1 MQAMGQTLNA
11 FYDLEV
17 CPITFDFV
25 NFLILAELERRRRK
39 LKDLHVTI
47 VPGSN
52 EGFRDD
58 DAAFNTSN
66 KIWRLEQVAVPAC
79 WLMPKPVKLTICRK
93 RSDLSQHFNELSEN
107 IFPLDYHPDAP
118 RGDFLWAG
126 IAAAAATGED
136 IPRLRATAQ
145 GKTYMAQW
153 LSSLGKE
160 TRPVTITLRESSHK
174 PARNSNIV
182 EWAEAAKKISGL
194 GFHPIIVRDTENSF
208 NTPDPLFKNFSHCP
222 QAAVNL
228 DLRLALYELCQ
239 TNLMVLNGPGV
250 LCWLS
255 KKASYIM
262 FRMITSNVDNSNLA
276 MLASMGLAPN
286 SDLAIASPK
295 QRLIWETDTSENIV
309 REFQKL
315 TKAMNNDDDN
325 DLIQS
330 PKVDSSLTLAQQF
343 FLTGR
348 FEEATSI
355 VKKYLESYPEHPDAW
370 QLIGLIAFKA
380 EKFDVAEK
388 MMQRAIN
395 LDGTKASFFVNLGT
409 LYRRTSRHEEALQAF
424 TKVILID
431 DNDADAHAQIA
442 ELLLLKGEKSQ
453 AKGAMGKAVEIG
465 QHSPEIC
472 EKAAKMLNDLGNY
485 EDANGFYRRAIELR
499 EELEKERQIQKAK
512 SPELVIPSIK

>member
-1 MQAMGQTLNA
+1 MQTMGQTLNA

-25 NFLILAELERRRRK
+25 NFLILAELEKRRRK
-39 LKDLHVTI
+39 LKNLHVTI
-47 VPGSN
+47 VPDSN

-58 DAAFNTSN
+58 DSAFNTPN
-66 KIWRLEQVAVPAC
+66 KIWRLEQVAIPAC
-79 WLMPKPVKLTICRK
+79 WLMPEPVRLTICRK
-93 RSDLSQHFNELSEN
+93 RSDLSQQFNELSKN
-107 IFPLDYHPDAP
+107 IFPLDYHPETP
-118 RGDFLWAG
+118 RGDFLWSG
-126 IAAAAATGED
+126 IAAAAAIGED

-145 GKTYMAQW
+145 GKAYMAQW

-160 TRPVTITLRESSHK
+160 IKPVTITLRESSHK
-174 PARNSNIV
+174 PERNSNIV
-182 EWAEAAKKISGL
+182 EWAKAAKKISSL
-194 GFHPIIVRDTENSF
+194 GFHPIIVSDTENSF
-208 NTPDPLFKNFSHCP
+208 NTPDPLFKNFNHCP

-262 FRMITSNVDNSNLA
+262 FRMITSNVENSNLA
-276 MLASMGLAPN
+276 MLASMGLTPN
-286 SDLAIASPK
+286 SNLAIASPK
-295 QRLIWETDTSENIV
+295 QRLVWETDTSETIV

-315 TKAMNNDDDN
+315 TNAINDEDIRESQP
-325 DLIQS
+325 LT
-330 PKVDSSLTLAQQF
+330 VDSSLTLAQQF

-355 VKKYLESYPEHPDAW
+355 VKKYLESYPENPDAW

-380 EKFDVAEK
+380 EQFDVAEK

-395 LDGTKASFFVNLGT
+395 LDGTKASFFANLGT

-442 ELLLLKGEKSQ
+442 ELLLLKGEEGQ

-472 EKAAKMLNDLGNY
+472 EKAAKILTDLGDY
-485 EDANGFYRRAIELR
+485 KEAVGFYKRAIGLR

-512 SPELVIPSIK
+512 APELVIQSIK

>member
-1 MQAMGQTLNA
+1 MQTMGQTLNA

-25 NFLILAELERRRRK
+25 NFLILAELEKRRRK
-39 LKDLHVTI
+39 LKDLHITI

-66 KIWRLEQVAVPAC
+66 KIWRLEQIAVPAC
-79 WLMPKPVKLTICRK
+79 WLMPNQVRLTICRK
-93 RSDLSQHFNELSEN
+93 RSDLNEQFDLLSEN
-107 IFPLDYHPDAP
+107 IFPPEYHPKSP

-126 IAAAAATGED
+126 IAAAAATGEE

-145 GKTYMAQW
+145 GKSYMAQW
-153 LSSLGKE
+153 LSSLGTE
-160 TRPVTITLRESSHK
+160 LRPVTITLRESSHK
-174 PARNSNIV
+174 PERNSNII
-182 EWAEAAKKISGL
+182 EWAKAAKKISSL
-194 GFHPIIVRDTENSF
+194 GFHPIILRDTENSF
-208 NTPDPLFKNFSHCP
+208 NITNPLLKDFSHCP
-222 QAAVNL
+222 QAEVNL

-239 TNLMVLNGPGV
+239 TNLLVLNGPGV

-255 KKASYIM
+255 ETASYIM
-262 FRMITSNVDNSNLA
+262 FRMITSNVENSSLA
-276 MLASMGLAPN
+276 MLASMGLTPN
-286 SDLAIASPK
+286 SDLSIASPT
-295 QRLIWETDTSENIV
+295 QRLVWETDKSETIV

-315 TKAMNNDDDN
+315 TDVMNNDN
-325 DLIQS
+325 VQ
-330 PKVDSSLTLAQQF
+330 PTQPPTERSSLTLAQQF

-348 FEEATSI
+348 FEEATSV
-355 VKKYLESYPEHPDAW
+355 VKKYLQSYPENPDAW

-380 EKFDVAEK
+380 EQFDVAEK

-409 LYRRTSRHEEALQAF
+409 LYRRTSRHAEALQAF

-431 DNDADAHAQIA
+431 DKDADAHAQIA
-442 ELLLLKGEKSQ
+442 ELLLLKGEESQ
-453 AKGAMGKAVEIG
+453 AKGAMGRAVEFG

-472 EKAAKMLNDLGNY
+472 EKAAKILTDLGDY
-485 EDANGFYRRAIELR
+485 KEAVGFYKRAIGLR

-512 SPELVIPSIK
+512 APELVIQSIK

>member
-1 MQAMGQTLNA
+1 MQTMGQTLNA

-25 NFLILAELERRRRK
+25 NFLILAELEKRRRK
-39 LKDLHVTI
+39 LQNLHVTI

-58 DAAFNTSN
+58 DAAFNTPN
-66 KIWRLEQVAVPAC
+66 KIWRLEQVAIPAC
-79 WLMPKPVKLTICRK
+79 WLMPRPVRLTICRK
-93 RSDLSQHFNELSEN
+93 RSELSQQFNELSEN
-107 IFPLDYHPDAP
+107 IFPLDYHPNSP

-145 GKTYMAQW
+145 AKTYMAQW

-160 TRPVTITLRESSHK
+160 IRPVTITLRESSHK
-174 PARNSNIV
+174 PERNSNIV
-182 EWAEAAKKISGL
+182 EWAKAADKISSL

-208 NTPDPLFKNFSHCP
+208 NTPCPLLKNFSHCP

-262 FRMITSNVDNSNLA
+262 FRMITSNVENSSLA
-276 MLASMGLAPN
+276 MLASMGLTPN
-286 SDLAIASPK
+286 SDLAIASPR
-295 QRLIWETDTSENIV
+295 QRLVWEIDKSETIV

-315 TKAMNNDDDN
+315 TDVMNNDYVEPTQP
-325 DLIQS
+325 LT
-330 PKVDSSLTLAQQF
+330 VDSSLALAQQF

-348 FEEATSI
+348 FEEAASI
-355 VKKYLESYPEHPDAW
+355 VKKYLESYPENPDAW

-380 EKFDVAEK
+380 EQFDVAEK

-395 LDGTKASFFVNLGT
+395 LDGSKASFFVNLGT

-424 TKVILID
+424 TKVILIE

-442 ELLLLKGEKSQ
+442 ELLLLRGEESQ

-472 EKAAKMLNDLGNY
+472 EKAAKMLNDLGDY
-485 EDANGFYRRAIELR
+485 KEAVGFYRRAIELR
-499 EELEKERQIQKAK
+499 EELEKKRQIQKAK
-512 SPELVIPSIK
+512 TPELVVQSIK